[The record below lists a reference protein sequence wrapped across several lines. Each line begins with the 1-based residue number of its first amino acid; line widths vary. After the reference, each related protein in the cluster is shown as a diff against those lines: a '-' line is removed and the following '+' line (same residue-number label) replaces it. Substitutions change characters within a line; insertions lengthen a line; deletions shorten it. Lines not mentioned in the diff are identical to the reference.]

1 MAMSYT
7 SLVAPK
13 GTTGSLANWVN
24 YSKLDTVPVLDEAQ
38 SLLFQLLRVRE
49 MRTEWTFGLTTGQ
62 SEIALPA
69 RFLDPIGRLYDVRNA
84 MEIKHRIET
93 EITGARAYD
102 NSPSGD
108 FGADPF
114 TTTSGAT
121 TVSVELV
128 GHDLTQGSTLTVLDA
143 NAVGGLTLNGT
154 FPIISVEDDD
164 NFTIETDAETAATS
178 SATGGGSIATY
189 TANKLIAGFP
199 TRCCVVDEKLK
210 LDCAMEE
217 ASQFKQLYYRAPKVL
232 SATNLTN
239 WLTVRYPKLLRVACM
254 AAAADYMKD
263 STEYQK
269 QLAALTAL
277 VGSTAAEN
285 DLQYRGAE
293 FGTDTPTPGDYY

>member
-24 YSKLDTVPVLDEAQ
+24 YSKLDTATVLDEAQ

-49 MRTEWTFGLTTGQ
+49 MRTEWTFGLTVGT

-69 RFLDPIGRLYDVRNA
+69 RFLDPIGRLLDIKNGLP
-84 MEIKHRIET
+84 IKHQIET
-93 EITGARAYD
+93 DIAGARAYD
-102 NSPSGD
+102 NSPNGS
-108 FGADPF
+108 FGASPF
-114 TTTSGAT
+114 TTVSGSTQVA
-121 TVSVELV
+121 VHLV
-128 GHDLTQGSTLTVLDA
+128 GHDLTQGSTITITDA
-143 NAVGGLTLNGT
+143 SAVGGVTMNAT
-154 FPIISVEDDD
+154 FPIVSVTGVDDLVID
-164 NFTIETDAETAATS
+164 TDTEATS
-178 SATGGGSIATY
+178 GATGGGSIADY
-189 TANKLIAGFP
+189 TANKLIAAWPSRWSIF
-199 TRCCVVDEKLK
+199 DEKLK

-217 ASQFKQLYYRAPKVL
+217 ASQFKLLYFRAPKLL

-239 WLTVRYPKLLRVACM
+239 WLTTRYPKLLRVACM
-254 AAAADYMKD
+254 AAAADFMKD

-269 QLAALTAL
+269 HLTALTAL
-277 VGSTAAEN
+277 VGSVAAEG